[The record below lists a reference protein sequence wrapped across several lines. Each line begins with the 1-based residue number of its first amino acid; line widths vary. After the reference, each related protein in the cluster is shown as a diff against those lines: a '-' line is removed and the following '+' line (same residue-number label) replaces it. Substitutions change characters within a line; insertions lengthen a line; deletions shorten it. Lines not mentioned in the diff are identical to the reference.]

1 MESRDNK
8 AINQKF
14 IFHFLMLHHFS
25 EHLMATQFTV
35 KIEAPESDA
44 LRVRAVVEEMF
55 DEIRRLE
62 SLLSRF
68 VEDSDV
74 ARINRLCRGE
84 TIIISQETHRC
95 LTLAQEAMMASNGHF
110 SPAYLSLPQ
119 ENMEN
124 AFTLL
129 SKPSRVRSETESL
142 HIDLG
147 AIGKG
152 FALDLVANIPQSY
165 GYDTFLL
172 CADTSTILAVNP
184 PDHVGWPVM
193 PDGMSEDHVIV
204 LNNNAISCSGKSVR
218 GEHIYHTGHHA
229 FCADR
234 QRVCVLAK
242 SATFADAFST
252 AAMNMTPDELADLEQ
267 NYEVTVIAVS

>member
-1 MESRDNK
+1 MPNY
-8 AINQKF
+8 
-14 IFHFLMLHHFS
+14 LHYFS

-35 KIEAPESDA
+35 KIEAPDSDA
-44 LRVRAVVEEMF
+44 MRVRAVAEEIF
-55 DEIRRLE
+55 EEIRRLE

-74 ARINRLCRGE
+74 AQINRLRRGE
-84 TIIISQETHRC
+84 TIVISQETYHC
-95 LTLAQEAMMASNGHF
+95 LTLAQEAMMASIGRFN
-110 SPAYLSLPQ
+110 PAYLSLPR
-119 ENMEN
+119 ENIER
-124 AFTLL
+124 AFTLF
-129 SKPSRVRSETESL
+129 SKPSQIRSETDSL
-142 HIDLG
+142 QIDLG

-152 FALDLVANIPQSY
+152 FALEFVANIPQSY

-184 PDHVGWPVM
+184 PDHAGWPVKI
-193 PDGMSEDHVIV
+193 DGMNEDQVIV

-229 FCADR
+229 FCTKR

-252 AAMNMTPDELADLEQ
+252 AAMNMTPDELVDLERKR
-267 NYEVTVIAVS
+267 EVIVIAVS